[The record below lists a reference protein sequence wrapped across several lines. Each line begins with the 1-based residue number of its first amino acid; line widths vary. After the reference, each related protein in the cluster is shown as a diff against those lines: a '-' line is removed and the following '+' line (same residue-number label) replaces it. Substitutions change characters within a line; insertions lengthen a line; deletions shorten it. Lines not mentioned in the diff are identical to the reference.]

1 MSNPYAPWLGQWRH
15 LFSAAH
21 MASPCVD
28 ADLCGECTLALL
40 LDVLVYNHTLYN
52 YMREIWLLRSG
63 GARSDNSD
71 TEYGF
76 ILKIDIR
83 DTPPAPALAL
93 SPLSL
98 FSESQ
103 TSRGG

>member
-1 MSNPYAPWLGQWRH
+1 
-15 LFSAAH
+15 
-21 MASPCVD
+21 
-28 ADLCGECTLALL
+28 
-40 LDVLVYNHTLYN
+40 
-52 YMREIWLLRSG
+52 MREIWLLRSG